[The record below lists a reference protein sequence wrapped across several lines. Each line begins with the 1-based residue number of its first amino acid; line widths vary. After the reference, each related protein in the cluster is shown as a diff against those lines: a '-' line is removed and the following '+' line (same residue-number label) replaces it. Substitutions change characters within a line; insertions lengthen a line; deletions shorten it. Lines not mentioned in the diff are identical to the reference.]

1 MQMRRHVITDNCDVL
16 YCVVL
21 FIYIT
26 LNVVL
31 SLDCICLCMM
41 CMFLVYLFISCQ
53 PLLSYF
59 SFFLSLHVLCLYLFF
74 FFKQKT
80 AYEMRISDWSS
91 DVCSSDL
98 GRGAGGDD
106 GSAGRSVR
114 RLCPAQP
121 LGRCRRHDPR
131 AGLDHDERL
140 LLDAAVPGGAIG
152 VRGGSAAL
160 LCRLSLQ
167 LERQGDGIS
176 ARLARLARR
185 SRQDRPSKCGR
196 PARARPRRSLT
207 RALVG
212 IWPKWPTRCSV
223 EKSMNPPIDAEARM
237 RRTGLARRSVI
248 AGLASLGLACTSWAR
263 ATDRKSTR
271 LNSS

>member
-1 MQMRRHVITDNCDVL
+1 
-16 YCVVL
+16 
-21 FIYIT
+21 
-26 LNVVL
+26 
-31 SLDCICLCMM
+31 
-41 CMFLVYLFISCQ
+41 
-53 PLLSYF
+53 
-59 SFFLSLHVLCLYLFF
+59 
-74 FFKQKT
+74 
-80 AYEMRISDWSS
+80 MRISDGSS

-98 GRGAGGDD
+98 
-106 GSAGRSVR
+106 
-114 RLCPAQP
+114 
-121 LGRCRRHDPR
+121 RCRRHDPR

-207 RALVG
+207 RDLVG
-212 IWPKWPTRCSV
+212 IWPKWPTRWYV
-223 EKSMNPPIDAEARM
+223 EKSMN
-237 RRTGLARRSVI
+237 RSEEH
-248 AGLASLGLACTSWAR
+248 TSELQPLMHITYDVFCW
-263 ATDRKSTR
+263 KHKKK
-271 LNSS
+271 